1 MTLTATEGHRCCYC
15 VVRDMC
21 SVERPVVMAVS
32 LDGFHA
38 EYLSRGV
45 TPTLQ
50 ALRDCGIRAPYMKAV
65 FPTNTF
71 PSHYSMV
78 TVNKLR

>member
-1 MTLTATEGHRCCYC
+1 
-15 VVRDMC
+15 
-21 SVERPVVMAVS
+21 MAVS
-32 LDGFHA
+32 MDGFRA
-38 EYLSRGV
+38 EYLSRNV

>member
-1 MTLTATEGHRCCYC
+1 
-15 VVRDMC
+15 
-21 SVERPVVMAVS
+21 MAVS
-32 LDGFHA
+32 MDGFRA
-38 EYLSRGV
+38 DYLSRNV

-78 TVNKLR
+78 TVHKLR